1 MDENTL
7 IAALARLSPEDEI
20 ADDEIERRLM
30 QNAVV
35 CAKWPDSTKPHGF
48 DYEVLKGD
56 ELLQQRGPGQVT
68 ISQVPCKSR
77 DEAIRTRNMFCGPAQ
92 S

>member
-1 MDENTL
+1 MDEERL
-7 IAALARLSPEDEI
+7 IEVLTSLSPEGEI

-48 DYEVLKGD
+48 G
-56 ELLQQRGPGQVT
+56 
-68 ISQVPCKSR
+68 
-77 DEAIRTRNMFCGPAQ
+77 
-92 S
+92 

>member
-1 MDENTL
+1 MDEETL
-7 IAALARLSPEDEI
+7 IAALASLSPEGEI

-35 CAKWPDSTKPHGF
+35 CAKWPDSTKLHGF
-48 DYEVLKGD
+48 DHEVLKGD
-56 ELLQQRGPGQVT
+56 ELRQQSGPVQIKVL
-68 ISQVPCKSR
+68 QVPCKSR
-77 DEAIRTRNMFCGPAQ
+77 DEAIIIRNMFC